1 LRVCAPDYG
10 ALDIDAEATVNFPYM
25 ATRSRVFSSSVG
37 TKLVIGATGLLLFLY
52 LLIHIGGNLL
62 VFLGP
67 DVFNQYA
74 YVMEDK
80 NPLLPAIEI
89 GLLAVVLIHLYK
101 TLRMFFGN
109 QAARPVGYEKKRY
122 AGGTSRKSFA
132 SSTMILSGI
141 WLLVFLV
148 IHTRAF
154 RFSPTYPWPGGGR
167 DLYRQEMENLSNPLT
182 VAFYILSMVVV
193 GSHLWHGISS
203 AVQSLGADNPRWT
216 PRLLVAGKVIA
227 VLIAGSFIVIA
238 VWAYVTQGGRVR
250 V

>member
-1 LRVCAPDYG
+1 
-10 ALDIDAEATVNFPYM
+10 
-25 ATRSRVFSSSVG
+25 
-37 TKLVIGATGLLLFLY
+37 
-52 LLIHIGGNLL
+52 
-62 VFLGP
+62 
-67 DVFNQYA
+67 
-74 YVMEDK
+74 
-80 NPLLPAIEI
+80 
-89 GLLAVVLIHLYK
+89 
-101 TLRMFFGN
+101 MFFGN

-203 AVQSLGADNPRWT
+203 AVQSLGASNPRWT